1 MARTFEA
8 EREPVYWQD
17 FDADGD
23 GFLSPTEYQSFI
35 NAGGIDL
42 AVPRITQE
50 ELDSIEEETVLAD
63 LQAREDAT
71 TAAILEAAENG
82 DIDVIQEILN
92 SADSIVGDIAQTA
105 ALNAMYTSLFGDVL
119 PPETLSTLGTS
130 SGPPEFGRADL
141 TDLINQY
148 LDIIGGDPN
157 NPENIRQA
165 ERLAFQDHIDAT
177 EESIDAAKNYAAVH
191 GGNWWQYFQL
201 PNREVEL
208 SVEYQPFDLDGDGV
222 LNTEEMAEYVKEW
235 EIKNGILYF
244 QDGTEAGQAVAA
256 TADADGDGQ
265 ITPEELQAWEAARE
279 NDIDPRPAMT
289 AFLSD
294 YGFNASP
301 TAAWLEDYT
310 RESGDSFLTG
320 AAQILTQSIQDATLG
335 MLNAFQQVILTQ
347 LESGNETISR
357 PQLDP
362 NDPAYALAGGAAID
376 AYLDRIFGGQDS
388 VPRET
393 ILTSD
398 EFYDVGISL
407 ATNVWS
413 SPIMAESGTGIE
425 ATNQELIDRY
435 VGVRD
440 EYQESIAEPETPIGR
455 FLDELQ
461 ADVNELFK
469 DVPENDVKTQAAK
482 KGLNAMLQGAEA
494 FFEQDAIQTT
504 QAVALK
510 AAGDLLQTA
519 TGALAM
525 IGENPEDS
533 SLNQLGKELAALGND
548 TYTDEF
554 KTALKDIDAKIGAA
568 EGFWDTGEAIFGALA
583 DHPVEF
589 LVDKV
594 GSELL
599 QEIPLI
605 LASGGAATIVKGGA
619 KALQVAKEVAEKWAQ
634 SAGFGTGVALDLA
647 EAITGNAGQAYEDA
661 MQNLLKEGVINPDT
675 GKAYT
680 QEEAEAK
687 AQSIA
692 INQGMIGG
700 IITAASMGLGGNL
713 YEKAISAEDGIE
725 RLGNAIF
732 TQAPEAV
739 KKAIH
744 KYLGELGARV
754 LGTGTAAVG
763 EGLQEAIDET
773 VTSLTL
779 DWQMDA
785 AGDFDRDYGGSA
797 ASGLIIG
804 GLTGAGVG
812 GGIGGASTVAN
823 WVKHS
828 NAQVAEAVAA
838 AEAAV
843 LGGATAADAAA
854 QLQTDLMNLEI
865 DNASV
870 RNDIANGVDDA
881 GYLTEQEVFNTAT
894 QLGVELLPGQIEEL
908 AGDTDE
914 LAHMQDLIED
924 LTENIYGA
932 PSDAEFDINND
943 GVLTGQE
950 LVERDQAMEAWRES
964 NPDFEELTA
973 PSIAE
978 LDTDGVT
985 GISQEELV
993 SYALAASNAVEERQ
1007 TNIDDTRARF
1017 RALGYEPSNAEVF
1030 EYSTK
1035 KNEIPGYVDPRQLTS
1050 AELEAIAAEQNYELS
1065 DSDYNRVGQGGA
1077 DFEQTQTTEATS
1089 LFDSLALSIQEIK
1102 DAAAAE
1108 GVTLSDAE
1116 AAALAGN
1123 IAADTTEAEALKV
1136 EQDKFDARAINAEE
1150 IAELAA
1156 AEGYTLA
1163 EGEAEALASM
1173 LPPGT
1178 TEESALATQRQV
1190 FDNKAVTLEELEAIA
1205 AAEGY
1210 TLTDADKEL
1219 VGNVTEGSAS
1229 ALLDRKQTEFDDLV
1243 ITAEELEAV
1252 AAATGYTLTDADRE
1266 LIGAVAEGESA
1277 SDILNQQRTTFQTS
1291 VDDAAAAA
1299 TRQAYSDTIRT
1310 HITDNQGDFTEE
1322 EIQNFIDQA
1331 VASGSTTGVI
1341 SSINTSM
1348 TNTRNQNALAA
1359 AFPDATPEEIA
1370 GLMEEIAG
1378 GKTIDQ
1384 VIQDRNET
1392 IAAAAL
1398 EAQNTANK
1406 NALTAAFPDATP
1418 EEIAELMAQIT
1429 GGKTVDQ
1436 VIQDRNE
1443 AIAAAQG
1450 EGEGEGEGAG
1460 VDQTGGQTGGETEGE
1475 SILDQVTAF
1484 LLGAG
1489 LQLTQEEISKV
1500 VSDIESGVSTNIE
1513 DAVTGVVNA
1522 RDTGDAD
1529 ADTDLDTDVDTDVDQ
1544 GTGTG
1549 TDLSDQVDIEDTT
1562 IEGEQDDYVRVGD
1575 FNREVGTLQDNLIA
1589 LINQLEANGIDRDD
1603 ALAAAIGV
1611 PAGQEGGPSG
1621 IYAELSKFATA
1632 DQLNVLKSVVDG
1644 VASTLGTTAADVAA
1658 IKTQM
1663 ANLVTKADIEG
1674 LATKEEI
1681 KTLLDT
1687 ELADLATRTE
1697 VENIVAREVE
1707 GLATQQDVTD
1717 AEERLKIRIGE
1728 LEAAGETRFD
1738 AIDIALG
1745 ELATELGATQD
1756 EVTQAL
1762 AKFQLDINADIAE
1775 LATKKQV
1782 ADLEA
1787 NLLARIE
1794 AYETQGYS
1802 RDVATQKA
1810 IEDANADIDQL
1821 AADLNTTKED
1831 LTKQISDFQT
1841 KLEADLSKLA
1851 TKEQVNKVEAD
1862 ILAKMAEYQAE
1873 GLTRDQALQKAIDDV
1888 ATDLNVTKDQITTQ
1902 LTEFQTSL
1910 AADIA
1915 TLATKEQVSQLET
1928 DLYLKLAEYEAEGL
1942 TRDQATQAAIADL
1955 AEQMG
1960 INQEALLEQL
1970 GTTEDNLTTRINEVE
1985 TNLTNQWDATQELIS
2000 KTATETETKISEKID
2015 TTTEQ
2020 TQQQIAEANRR
2031 SAARDFL
2038 DLVLGAEDI
2047 AGQTVTVNQAPLADI
2062 RYIYD
2067 FQSPF
2072 ATQQQA
2078 GFYGSASPYGVPMAA
2093 AKRQRPQGL
2102 GSIMQGPLNLGG
2114 RPPGMA
2120 KGGKVAYDFLDEIS
2134 QIMSF
2139 GD

>member
-130 SGPPEFGRADL
+130 SGPAEFGNADL
-141 TDLINQY
+141 TDLTNQY
-148 LDIIGGDPN
+148 LDVIGGDPN
-157 NPENIRQA
+157 NPADVREA
-165 ERLAFQDHIDAT
+165 ERLAFEDHFNAT

-208 SVEYQPFDLDGDGV
+208 SVEYQPFDLDGDGA

-235 EIKNGILYF
+235 EIKNGIMYF

-256 TADADGDGQ
+256 TADVDGDGQ

-279 NDIDPRPAMT
+279 NDEDPSPAMT

-294 YGFNASP
+294 YGFDSSP
-301 TAAWLEDYT
+301 AAAWLADYT
-310 RESGDSFLTG
+310 RESADSFLTG
-320 AAQILTQSIQDATLG
+320 AAQIVTQSMQDAALVR
-335 MLNAFQQVILTQ
+335 LNLLQQGILSQ
-347 LESGNETISR
+347 LESGNETITR

-362 NDPAYALAGGAAID
+362 NDPAYALTGGAAMD

-388 VPRET
+388 VSRET

-425 ATNQELIDRY
+425 ATDQGLIDRY
-435 VGVRD
+435 VEVRD

-461 ADVNELFK
+461 ADVDELFK

-675 GKAYT
+675 GEAYT

-700 IITAASMGLGGNL
+700 IITAVSMGIGGNL

-812 GGIGGASTVAN
+812 GGIGGADTVAN

-828 NAQVAEAVAA
+828 NAQVAEAVAV

-854 QLQTDLMNLEI
+854 QLQTDLMDLEI

-1007 TNIDDTRARF
+1007 TSLDDTRARF

-1030 EYSTK
+1030 EYSAK

-1050 AELEAIAAEQNYELS
+1050 AELEAIAADQNYELS
-1065 DSDYNRVGQGGA
+1065 DSDYDRVGQGGA

-1089 LFDSLALSIQEIK
+1089 LFDSLALSVQEIK

-1108 GVTLSDAE
+1108 GVTLSTTE
-1116 AAALAGN
+1116 ATALAGN

-1150 IAELAA
+1150 ITEIAA

-1210 TLTDADKEL
+1210 TLTDTDKEL

-1291 VDDAAAAA
+1291 VDDAATAA

-1310 HITDNQGDFTEE
+1310 HITDNQGNFTEE
-1322 EIQNFIDQA
+1322 EILNFIDQA
-1331 VASGSTTGVI
+1331 VAAGSTTGVI
-1341 SSINTSM
+1341 SNINTSM
-1348 TNTRNQNALAA
+1348 TNTRNQNTLTT

-1370 GLMEEIAG
+1370 TLMEEIAG
-1378 GKTIDQ
+1378 GKTVDQ
-1384 VIQDRNET
+1384 VIQDRNEA
-1392 IAAAAL
+1392 IAAAQL
-1398 EAQNTANK
+1398 EAQNTANQ
-1406 NALTAAFPDATP
+1406 NALTTAFPDATP

-1450 EGEGEGEGAG
+1450 EGEGEGEG
-1460 VDQTGGQTGGETEGE
+1460 VDQTGGQTGSETGGE
-1475 SILDQVTAF
+1475 STLDQVTAF
-1484 LLGAG
+1484 LVGAG
-1489 LQLTQEEISKV
+1489 LQFTQEEINKV
-1500 VSDIESGVSTNIE
+1500 VSDIESGVSTSIE
-1513 DAVTGVVNA
+1513 DAVTGVVDA
-1522 RDTGDAD
+1522 RDTGDAG
-1529 ADTDLDTDVDTDVDQ
+1529 TGTGTDQ
-1544 GTGTG
+1544 GTGTGTDQSTGTG

-1697 VENIVAREVE
+1697 VEDIVAREVE

-1821 AADLNTTKED
+1821 ADDLNTTKEA

-1851 TKEQVNKVEAD
+1851 TKEQV
-1862 ILAKMAEYQAE
+1862 
-1873 GLTRDQALQKAIDDV
+1873 
-1888 ATDLNVTKDQITTQ
+1888 
-1902 LTEFQTSL
+1902 
-1910 AADIA
+1910 
-1915 TLATKEQVSQLET
+1915 SQLET
-1928 DLYLKLAEYEAEGL
+1928 DLYLKLAEYEAAGL

-2031 SAARDFL
+2031 SAARGFL

-2120 KGGKVAYDFLDEIS
+2120 KGGKVSYDFLDEIS